1 MSRGSKWLSI
11 CLAFGLLCA
20 PLSALPSPSPP
31 SGSVTLS
38 QSEYDQVEAA
48 ILSAQES
55 LKRSNEIIESQSK
68 SLKTLSIFCAVLVGV
83 VALDAISQTVF
94 ACKLK

>member
-1 MSRGSKWLSI
+1 MKRFLVG
-11 CLAFGLLCA
+11 CLVLGLCFA
-20 PLSALPSPSPP
+20 PLSALPSPPPP
-31 SGSVTLS
+31 SGSVWLS
-38 QSEYDQVEAA
+38 PEEYAQVEAA

-55 LKRSNEIIESQSK
+55 LKRSNEIIESQSQ

>member
-1 MSRGSKWLSI
+1 MWQRFLVGF
-11 CLAFGLLCA
+11 LALGLLCA

-38 QSEYDQVEAA
+38 QSEYEQIEAA

-68 SLKTLSIFCAVLVGV
+68 SLKTLWIFSGVLA
-83 VALDAISQTVF
+83 VALVLDAAVHVIEAV
-94 ACKLK
+94 KK